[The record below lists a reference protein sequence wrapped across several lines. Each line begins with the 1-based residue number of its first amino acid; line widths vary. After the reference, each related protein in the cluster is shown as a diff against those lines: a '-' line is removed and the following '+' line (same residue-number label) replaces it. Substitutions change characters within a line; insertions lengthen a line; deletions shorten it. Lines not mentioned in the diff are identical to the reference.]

1 MASMMRLAAFLN
13 ALVGSIGLLI
23 STGSKTVELVSVGG
37 ECLGEVPPPAVDAG
51 EGVAEGMNSG
61 SVLKVMAD

>member
-1 MASMMRLAAFLN
+1 M
-13 ALVGSIGLLI
+13 
-23 STGSKTVELVSVGG
+23 ELVSVGG